1 MPPRSS
7 WKGFIKLSLVS
18 VPVKAYTANATGAE
32 IHLNQL
38 HAECNSRIKYQKH
51 CPLHG
56 EVSSDEIVSGYEF
69 AKGQYV
75 VIDLDE
81 LSKLRKESDK
91 SIAIDGFIPAD
102 EIDPVYFSGRTHYLV
117 PDGPVG
123 QKPYALL
130 REGMKDGELVA
141 IGHIVLTGKEQLVL
155 LRGIDG
161 MLAVNVLQ
169 YPDRVKKTES
179 FKDEIT
185 DPNLTAEE
193 MKLTKTLID
202 ASTIADFDFDTYKD
216 EYTEKLTTLIQ
227 HKVEGK
233 EIVEVADAEE
243 PKIINLMEA
252 LKASI
257 AQAQGGG
264 AGGARKPAEKPA
276 KKTKGVTKKMAPS
289 ETGAAP
295 ARKKK
300 SG

>member
-18 VPVKAYTANATGAE
+18 VPVKAYTANATGSE
-32 IHLNQL
+32 IRLNQL
-38 HAECNSRIKYQKH
+38 HAACNSRIKYQKI
-51 CPLHG
+51 CPVHG
-56 EVSSDEIVSGYEF
+56 EVSNDEIVSGYEF

-91 SIAIDGFIPAD
+91 SIAIDGFIPED

-130 REGMKDGELVA
+130 REGMRGGELVA
-141 IGHIVLTGKEQLVL
+141 IGHIVLSGKEQLVL
-155 LRGIDG
+155 VRAMEG
-161 MLAVNVLQ
+161 MLAVNVLL
-169 YPDRVKKTES
+169 YPNRVKKSES
-179 FKDEIT
+179 FKDEISDSALT
-185 DPNLTAEE
+185 DEE

-202 ASTIADFDFDTYKD
+202 ASTISNFNFDTYTD

-257 AQAQGGG
+257 AHAQGGG
-264 AGGARKPAEKPA
+264 SGSKKSEKSA
-276 KKTKGVTKKMAPS
+276 KKSKATKKMAPS
-289 ETGAAP
+289 ETGASTT
-295 ARKKK
+295 RKKK